1 MSAATD
7 PISIQFN
14 GDRREVASGTS
25 ILAALQTAN
34 IATALCAVELN
45 GEVVPHAKFQETL
58 LKDGDLVE
66 VVTFVGGG

>member
-1 MSAATD
+1 MSPATD

-14 GDRREVASGTS
+14 GDRVEIASGTTVMS
-25 ILAALQTAN
+25 ALLSAG

-45 GEVVPHAKFQETL
+45 GEVIPHATFNETML
-58 LKDGDLVE
+58 RDGDVVE